1 LNRFGKKQLRMTN
14 VPLVSLLVYP
24 VAKTWIAGRS
34 ISEAIGYS
42 ELANVKGFSVILNY
56 LGEEVETADEVEEAL
71 KEYEHLLD
79 LFQPNKI
86 MGCISAKL
94 TQLGLRIGKDYCRK
108 NLVEIVDHASRL
120 GRFVWIDMESSKFT
134 DDTVS
139 IYKTV
144 FSSSKNVGICIQ
156 SYLRRSEYDIGE
168 LLRIGGKIR
177 LVKGAYDEPAT
188 IAYKSRKEID
198 KNYARLMARLFR
210 DGSSLFS
217 VATHDDKLVHEAIR
231 MSEKYPKNFE
241 FALLKGI
248 RDNLK
253 LQLVNRGF
261 RVTEYIPYGQNWMP
275 YSIRR
280 LREKPSNFL
289 LLARSLLSK

>member
-1 LNRFGKKQLRMTN
+1 MTN

-24 VAKTWIAGRS
+24 VARNWIAGRS
-34 ISEAIGYS
+34 ISEAIKYS
-42 ELANVKGFSVILNY
+42 ELANAKGFSVILNY
-56 LGEEVETADEVEEAL
+56 LGEEVETADEVVEAL

-86 MGCISAKL
+86 VGCISAKL
-94 TQLGLRIGKDYCRK
+94 TQLGLKIGKDYCRK

-134 DDTVS
+134 DETMS
-139 IYKTV
+139 IYKIV
-144 FSSSKNVGICIQ
+144 FSMRKNVGICIQ
-156 SYLRRSEYDIGE
+156 SYLKRSEDDVEE
-168 LLRIGGKIR
+168 LLGIGGKIR

-188 IAYKSRKEID
+188 IAYRSRKEID
-198 KNYARLMARLFR
+198 KNFARLMARLFK

-217 VATHDDKLVHEAIR
+217 VATHDDKLVYEAIR
-231 MSEKYPKNFE
+231 MSEKYPENFE

-248 RDNLK
+248 RDKLK
-253 LQLVNRGF
+253 VQLVNRGF

>member
-1 LNRFGKKQLRMTN
+1 M
-14 VPLVSLLVYP
+14 PLLSFLAYP
-24 VAKTWIAGRS
+24 LAKNWIAGKS
-34 ISEAIGYS
+34 ISEAISYS
-42 ELANVKGFSVILNY
+42 ELANTKGFSVILNY
-56 LGEEVETADEVEEAL
+56 LGEEVETANEVEEAL

-86 MGCISAKL
+86 VGCISAKL
-94 TQLGLRIGKDYCRK
+94 TQLGLKIGKDYCRK

-120 GRFVWIDMESSKFT
+120 GRFVWIDMESSRFT
-134 DDTVS
+134 DNTID
-139 IYKTV
+139 IYNNV
-144 FSSSKNVGICIQ
+144 FSTNKNVGMCIQ
-156 SYLRRSEYDIGE
+156 SYLKRSQNDVER

-177 LVKGAYDEPAT
+177 LVKGAYNEPAT
-188 IAYKSRKEID
+188 IAYKTRKEID
-198 KNYARLMARLFR
+198 NNYTTIMERLFKA
-210 DGSSLFS
+210 SVSVFS
-217 VATHDDKLVHEAIR
+217 VATHDDKLVNEAIR

-253 LQLVNRGF
+253 LQLVNKGY

-289 LLARSLLSK
+289 LLTRSLLSK